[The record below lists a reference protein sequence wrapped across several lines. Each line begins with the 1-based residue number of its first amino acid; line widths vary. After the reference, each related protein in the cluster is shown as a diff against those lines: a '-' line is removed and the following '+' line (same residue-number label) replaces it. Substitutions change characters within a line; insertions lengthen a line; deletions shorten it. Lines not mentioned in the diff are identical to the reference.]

1 MDVDAIDAVMQRF
14 PLWFYEQLRA
24 QRFILPDEAV
34 TFVVKRKSRKVG
46 VGNYKISYHFIV
58 EIAGT
63 PVWHRAVCNS
73 IFYSFAA
80 DIKQIQ
86 SSKSVAHLSDDQILL
101 PAYYCDIAT
110 LHGNQGFAT
119 LYSQKKVEDPRAFLV
134 CRVAFRNGGEVARR
148 EFSQGSDDPTGPKAI
163 EHLVHGCFTVPTC
176 YVANYVASVGV
187 MVRVVFF
194 SFFIIIFKGS
204 SGIEPQAY
212 MPCFQAIPKQM
223 PGGTTK
229 KGSSNSAL
237 RPHGRGSGSGAPPD
251 LPSWVESLLQ
261 GHGGISGCVW
271 TTTYPCLSRY
281 MESFKSGLGLEEVTC
296 VHVKN
301 FLCPLKLCQEKK
313 PMVSIVICMWL

>member
-194 SFFIIIFKGS
+194 HSLLLF
-204 SGIEPQAY
+204 
-212 MPCFQAIPKQM
+212 
-223 PGGTTK
+223 
-229 KGSSNSAL
+229 L
-237 RPHGRGSGSGAPPD
+237 RDP
-251 LPSWVESLLQ
+251 VESNHKLICHVSRRSQNKCQ
-261 GHGGISGCVW
+261 GAQPRRVHRTPPFAPMAVEVAAVLPQTCRVGLRVCCRGMEESLGVCGRLHIPVSVAIWRVLSQVW
-271 TTTYPCLSRY
+271 DWRRL
-281 MESFKSGLGLEEVTC
+281 
-296 VHVKN
+296 HV
-301 FLCPLKLCQEKK
+301 
-313 PMVSIVICMWL
+313 CM